1 MVKQVFRLIYIA
13 TALLTV
19 GCTSE
24 MEEVVTTTDS
34 QDSIFTYTMYFD
46 SPRPSY
52 EGSTRINNAGEWE
65 NGDVIFLHL
74 LGPNEAYAQA
84 VYNSS
89 SKNWTVTSS
98 SSLSLAED
106 ADCDVWCAEGEKPV
120 QSSENG
126 YKFYQYDYMTAAFS
140 TTSPK
145 GKYTCSDNKVIFVN
159 ATLSPRGWRI
169 RFKGTPGAKV
179 RVEKSDNFLHLSKIY
194 YDGKFEY
201 NSSKDNFELTVGN
214 DGYTDY
220 FAGHANSNCS
230 QICVTNVDEGMTY
243 SRHFDTETLKDNGGS
258 GCYTIPTVSNLHGW
272 TSVHE
277 YVDLG
282 FPSGTLWATC
292 NVGANSLEECGDKYA
307 LGEVETKSEY
317 TEDNYHYSF
326 YDIFEKHYSLDDNV
340 SLYSLKEENDVAAKK
355 WGKAWSMPS
364 LLEGEE
370 LYKYCT
376 QEEVTIGDQELIKY
390 TSKINGNSIYLL
402 KDGFSWMKSALADET
417 GNNDVMIFAQH
428 PEEGSYNSCEFT
440 SACVGLNIRPVCHS
454 LPIIYPH
461 SAEMQDSTLSMT
473 IGERR
478 ELKVSVF
485 PENASFKFGVWQ
497 SGNTKVV
504 TVNEDGVVTAVGKG
518 KTTVTFS
525 DPIDVFYQ
533 VSCSI
538 EVFESHD
545 FVDLGL
551 PSGLKWATCNVG
563 ANSSEEYG
571 DYFAWGETEPK
582 DDYSYYN
589 YKHGSGEYCIFT
601 KYTIEEEYSCNGIDN
616 KYILDPEDDAAYV
629 NWGPG
634 WRMPTEGDLRELY
647 DKCGWEVTTKNGIC
661 GYRVTGPNDKTIFLP
676 AAGWKRNEVSLSR
689 VRNDKSPASRR
700 YLKGEENS
708 IYDFFYWSSCLRDY
722 YSASSWSYEDE
733 EGRGVCIND
742 WPRYIGMPVRPVV
755 REWQH

>member
-1 MVKQVFRLIYIA
+1 
-13 TALLTV
+13 
-19 GCTSE
+19 

-98 SSLSLAED
+98 SSLSSAED
-106 ADCDVWCAEGEKPV
+106 ADCDVWCAEGKNPV
-120 QSSENG
+120 QDSANG

-145 GKYTCSDNKVIFVN
+145 GKYTCSNNQVIFVN

-282 FPSGTLWATC
+282 FPSGTFWATC
-292 NVGANSLEECGDKYA
+292 NVGANSLEERGDKYA

-317 TEDNYHYSF
+317 TEDNYHYSSF

-364 LLEGEE
+364 LLEAEE
-370 LYKYCT
+370 LYKYCKT
-376 QEEVTIGDQELIKY
+376 EAVTIGDEKLIKH
-390 TSKINGNSIYLL
+390 TSIINGNSIYLHP
-402 KDGFSWMKSALADET
+402 GEFWWMKSAFVDET
-417 GNNDVMIFAQH
+417 GRCPEEIFAM
-428 PEEGSYNSCEFT
+428 PTGGSYNNFGFNAAS
-440 SACVGLNIRPVCHS
+440 VGLYIRPVCHS

-485 PENASFKFGVWQ
+485 PENASFKFGEWQ
-497 SGNTKVV
+497 SGDTKVV
-504 TVNEDGVVTAVGKG
+504 TVNKNGEVTAVGKG

-525 DPIDVFYQ
+525 DPIGVIYQ

-538 EVFESHD
+538 EVSESHD

-563 ANSSEEYG
+563 ANSPEEYG

-582 DDYSYYN
+582 DYYSYNN
-589 YKHGSGEYCIFT
+589 YKYGSGFEKFT
-601 KYTIEEEYSCNGIDN
+601 KYTIEEEYSYNGNVDN

-634 WRMPTEGDLRELY
+634 WRMPTEGDLRELNE
-647 DKCGWEVTTKNGIC
+647 KCDWEVTTINGIC
-661 GYRVTGPNDKTIFLP
+661 GYRVTGPNKKTIFLP
-676 AAGWKRNEVSLSR
+676 AAGGRMDEITPSK

-700 YLKGEENS
+700 NLKGAENS
-708 IYDFFYWSSCLRDY
+708 IDNFFYWSSSLMPEYLGVGSYAWYYYYDEIEGGVVLDY
-722 YSASSWSYEDE
+722 LM
-733 EGRGVCIND
+733 
-742 WPRYIGMPVRPVV
+742 RYVGTPVRPVV
-755 REWQH
+755 RE